1 MRTQENIPVR
11 LQDYRPFPFAI
22 SHVSLVFDLHPSRTV
37 VTSRLILDRRPYEW
51 AKGEDLKLDGVGLE
65 LLSIEIDGKPVSGAD
80 YSLDEAGLT
89 LKNVPDSFKLETKV
103 AINPAANTALSGL
116 YMSAGRFCT
125 QCEAEGFRHITFWP
139 DRPDVMSRF
148 HVRVEAPE
156 AEFPTLLS
164 NGNRVAIGQYDD
176 GRHWAAWDDP
186 HLKPS
191 YLFALVAGGFDTL
204 EDHFVTRSGRE
215 VDLCIYVDKGAA
227 SRAIYAMDAL
237 KRSMKW
243 DEEVF
248 GREYDLDIFNIV
260 AVADFNFGAMENKGL
275 NIFNSALLLA
285 DETTATDA
293 DFEAIEAVVAHEY
306 FHNWSGNR
314 VTCRDWFQLSL
325 KEGFT
330 VFRDQEFSADQRS
343 RAVKRI
349 KDVKALRARQFPEDS
364 GPLAHPVRPK
374 SYVKIDNFY
383 TATIYEKGAE
393 IIRVLQ
399 TLVGREAFLDGAD
412 LYFQDND
419 GTAATIEDWLHA
431 MRTATGN
438 QLHGIERWYDQAGTP
453 CLEANSDY
461 DAASQKLTIRFHQ
474 STPDT
479 PGQTAKSW
487 VPLPIAMAFFGHD
500 GAPLKMRLAGTEVA
514 ADDWLIPMAS
524 SSLELQFDGVSE
536 RPIVSY
542 LRGFSAPVRL
552 ITNHSDA
559 DLALLAACDT
569 DPFVRWESTQT
580 IARNTLLGVARSLA
594 AGLEP
599 EVSNDLARAFQGAL
613 ADAERDPAFAAL
625 LLRLPD
631 VSELMQL
638 QPLCD
643 PSNLLEARSFVRRL
657 LAEQLD
663 KELSACFAHYDPAQA
678 FSASAAAAGQR
689 ALMAACL
696 DLLCA
701 TGTDR
706 AAMRA
711 ENTFF
716 AARNMTDMMNALD
729 GLSQF
734 GGPRYY
740 AALAAFKEK
749 FSDNALVMDKWF
761 RVQAMAICE
770 DPLAT
775 FKRLRQDPSFTLL
788 NPNRVRALG
797 GAFASGNPAAFH
809 RADGTGYQAIASL
822 IADVDGTNGAL
833 AARLGTV
840 FESCSRVNEPRQKL
854 AKATLQTLLDRNS
867 LSANTREILSKIFDG
882 LIG

>member
-1 MRTQENIPVR
+1 MRTQEHISVR
-11 LQDYRPFPFAI
+11 LQDYRPFPFSI
-22 SHVSLVFDLHPSRTV
+22 SHVSLVFDLHPTRTL
-37 VTSRLILDRRPYEW
+37 VTSRLILDRKPHEW
-51 AKGEDLKLDGVGLE
+51 AKDEALQLDGVGLE
-65 LLSIEIDGKPVSGAD
+65 LLSVEINGQPVSAND
-80 YSLDEAGLT
+80 YKLDETGLT

-103 AINPAANTALSGL
+103 AIDPAANTALSGL

-156 AEFPTLLS
+156 AEFPSLLS

-176 GRHWAAWDDP
+176 GRHWASWDDP

-204 EDHFVTRSGRE
+204 EDQFVTRSGRQ

-237 KRSMKW
+237 KRSMTW

-248 GREYDLDIFNIV
+248 GREYDLDVFNIV
-260 AVADFNFGAMENKGL
+260 AVSDFNFGAMENKGL

-293 DFEAIEAVVAHEY
+293 DYEAIEAVVAHEY

-399 TLVGREAFLDGAD
+399 TLVGREGFLDGAN
-412 LYFQDND
+412 LYFAEND

-453 CLEANSDY
+453 CLEAISDY
-461 DAASQKLTIRFHQ
+461 DGANQRLSIRFTQ

-479 PGQTAKSW
+479 PGQSSKSW
-487 VPLPIAMAFFGHD
+487 VPLPISMAFFGPD
-500 GAPLKMRLAGTEVA
+500 GAPLNLRLADTDVE

-524 SSLELQFDGVSE
+524 STLELQFEGVTD
-536 RPIVSY
+536 RPVVSY

-569 DPFVRWESTQT
+569 DPFVSWESTQT
-580 IARNTLLGVARSLA
+580 IARNTLLSVAQSLQ
-594 AGLEP
+594 AGQEP
-599 EVSNDLARAFQGAL
+599 EVPQDLARAFQGAL
-613 ADAERDPAFAAL
+613 ADASRDPAFAAL

-643 PSNLLEARSFVRRL
+643 PSNLLAARAFVRSL
-657 LAEQLD
+657 LADQLD
-663 KELSACFAHYDPAQA
+663 KELSACFAIYDPAQA
-678 FSASAAAAGQR
+678 FSASAQAAGQR

-701 TGTDR
+701 SGTDR
-706 AAMRA
+706 AALRA

-716 AARNMTDMMNALD
+716 GARNMTDMMSALD

-734 GGPRYY
+734 GGPRYH
-740 AALAAFKEK
+740 AALAAFKER

-761 RVQAMAICE
+761 RVQAMALCE

-775 FKRLRQDPSFTLL
+775 FKKLREHPDFTLL

-809 RADGTGYQAIASL
+809 RGDGAGYQVIAEL
-822 IADVDGTNGAL
+822 IADVDSTNGAL

-854 AKATLQTLLDRNS
+854 AKRSLQTLLDRNA
-867 LSANTREILSKIFDG
+867 LSANTREILSKIYDG
-882 LIG
+882 LIA

>member
-1 MRTQENIPVR
+1 
-11 LQDYRPFPFAI
+11 
-22 SHVSLVFDLHPSRTV
+22 
-37 VTSRLILDRRPYEW
+37 
-51 AKGEDLKLDGVGLE
+51 
-65 LLSIEIDGKPVSGAD
+65 
-80 YSLDEAGLT
+80 
-89 LKNVPDSFKLETKV
+89 
-103 AINPAANTALSGL
+103 
-116 YMSAGRFCT
+116 
-125 QCEAEGFRHITFWP
+125 
-139 DRPDVMSRF
+139 
-148 HVRVEAPE
+148 
-156 AEFPTLLS
+156 
-164 NGNRVAIGQYDD
+164 
-176 GRHWAAWDDP
+176 
-186 HLKPS
+186 
-191 YLFALVAGGFDTL
+191 
-204 EDHFVTRSGRE
+204 
-215 VDLCIYVDKGAA
+215 
-227 SRAIYAMDAL
+227 MDAL
-237 KRSMKW
+237 KRSMTW

-248 GREYDLDIFNIV
+248 GREYDLDVFNIV
-260 AVADFNFGAMENKGL
+260 AVSDFNFGAMENKGL

-293 DFEAIEAVVAHEY
+293 DYEAIEAVVAHEY

-374 SYVKIDNFY
+374 SFVKIDNFY

-399 TLVGREAFLDGAD
+399 TLVGRDAFLEGAN
-412 LYFQDND
+412 LYFAEND

-453 CLEANSDY
+453 CLEAISDY
-461 DAASQKLTIRFHQ
+461 DAANQKLSVRFKQ

-479 PGQTAKSW
+479 PGQSSKSW
-487 VPLPIAMAFFGHD
+487 VPLPISMAFFGPD
-500 GAPLKMRLAGTEVA
+500 GAPLQLHLADTDVA

-524 SSLELQFDGVSE
+524 TALDLQFDGVMD
-536 RPIVSY
+536 RPVVSY
-542 LRGFSAPVRL
+542 MRGFSAPVRL

-580 IARNTLLGVARSLA
+580 IARNTLLSAARSLGA
-594 AGLEP
+594 DQEP
-599 EVSNDLARAFQGAL
+599 EVAQDLSRAFQGAL
-613 ADAERDPAFAAL
+613 ADASHDPAFAAL

-638 QPLCD
+638 QPHCD
-643 PSNLLEARSFVRRL
+643 PSNLLAARNFVRRL

-663 KELSACFAHYDPAQA
+663 AELNACFALYDPAQA
-678 FSASAAAAGQR
+678 FSASAQAAGQR

-701 TGTDR
+701 SGTDR

-716 AARNMTDMMNALD
+716 SARNMTDMMNALD

-734 GGPRYY
+734 GGPRYH
-740 AALAAFKEK
+740 AALTAFKER

-761 RVQAMAICE
+761 RVQAMALSE

-775 FKRLRQDPSFTLL
+775 FKSLRADPGFTLL

-809 RADGTGYQAIASL
+809 RGDGAGYQVIADL

-840 FESCSRVNEPRQKL
+840 FESCSRVNEPRQNL
-854 AKATLQTLLDRNS
+854 AKRTLQALLDRNS
-867 LSANTREILSKIFDG
+867 LSANTREILSKIYDG
-882 LIG
+882 LIA

>member
-1 MRTQENIPVR
+1 MRTQNHIPVH
-11 LQDYRPFPFAI
+11 LQDYRPYPFSI
-22 SHVSLVFDLHPSRTV
+22 SHVSLVFDLHPTRTI
-37 VTSRLILDRRPYEW
+37 VTSRLIINRKPHEW
-51 AKGEDLKLDGVGLE
+51 AKGEVLSLDGVGLE
-65 LLSIEIDGKPVSGAD
+65 LLSVEINGQPVSAQD
-80 YSLDEAGLT
+80 YRQDENGLT
-89 LKNVPDSFKLETKV
+89 LKSVPDSFKLETKV
-103 AINPAANTALSGL
+103 VIDPAANTALSGL

-156 AEFPTLLS
+156 ADFPSLLS
-164 NGNRVAIGQYDD
+164 NGNRVAIGRYED

-204 EDHFVTRSGRE
+204 EDQFVTCSGRQ

-237 KRSMKW
+237 KRAMTW

-248 GREYDLDIFNIV
+248 GREYDLDVFNIV
-260 AVADFNFGAMENKGL
+260 AVSDFNFGAMENKGL

-285 DETTATDA
+285 DEATATDA
-293 DFEAIEAVVAHEY
+293 DFEAIEAVVGHEY

-349 KDVKALRARQFPEDS
+349 KDVKVLRARQFPEDS

-399 TLVGREAFLDGAD
+399 TLVGPDAFLKGANF
-412 LYFQDND
+412 YFEEND

-431 MRTATGN
+431 MRSTTGN
-438 QLHGIERWYDQAGTP
+438 QLYGIERWYDQAGTP
-453 CLEANSDY
+453 CLEAISDY
-461 DAASQKLTIRFHQ
+461 DAANQKLIIRFKQ
-474 STPDT
+474 STPNT
-479 PGQTAKSW
+479 PDQTSKSW
-487 VPLPIAMAFFGHD
+487 VPLPISMAFFGPD
-500 GAPLKMRLAGTEVA
+500 GAPLQLQLADTEVA

-524 SSLELQFDGVSE
+524 STLELQFEGVKS

-542 LRGFSAPVRL
+542 LRGFSAPVHL
-552 ITNHSDA
+552 VTNHSDA

-580 IARNTLLGVARSLA
+580 IARRTLLAVSRALVA
-594 AGLEP
+594 GQEP
-599 EVSNDLARAFQGAL
+599 EVPPDLARAFKGAL
-613 ADAERDPAFAAL
+613 NDAGEDPAFAAL

-643 PSNLLEARSFVRRL
+643 PSNLLAGRAFVRSL

-663 KELSACFAHYDPAQA
+663 AELSACFAIYDPAQS
-678 FSASAAAAGQR
+678 FSASAQAAGQR

-701 TGTDR
+701 SGTDR

-734 GGPRYY
+734 GGPRYHE
-740 AALAAFKEK
+740 ALSAFKAR

-761 RVQAMAICE
+761 RVQAMAVCE
-770 DPLAT
+770 DPLST
-775 FKRLRQDPSFTLL
+775 FKSLRADPGFTLL

-809 RADGTGYQAIASL
+809 RGDGAGYQAIAGL
-822 IADVDGTNGAL
+822 ISDVDITNGAL

-840 FESCSRVNEPRQKL
+840 FEACSRVNEPRQKL
-854 AKATLQTLLDRNS
+854 ARQTLQSLLDRNS
-867 LSANTREILSKIFDG
+867 LSANTREILSKIYDG
-882 LIG
+882 LIA

>member
-37 VTSRLILDRRPYEW
+37 VTARLILERRPYEW
-51 AKGEDLKLDGVGLE
+51 AKGEALKLDGVGLE
-65 LLSIEIDGKPVSGAD
+65 LLSIAIDGQAVSAQN
-80 YSLDEAGLT
+80 YVLEESGLT
-89 LKNVPDSFKLETKV
+89 LKDVPDSFKLETKV

-156 AEFPTLLS
+156 ETFPTLLS
-164 NGNRVAIGQYDD
+164 NGNRVAIGQYED

-204 EDHFVTRSGRE
+204 EDQFITRSGRT

-248 GREYDLDIFNIV
+248 GREYDLDVFNIV
-260 AVADFNFGAMENKGL
+260 AVSDFNFGAMENKGL

-293 DFEAIEAVVAHEY
+293 DYEAIEAVVAHEY

-330 VFRDQEFSADQRS
+330 VFRDQEFSADQRF

-399 TLVGREAFLDGAD
+399 TLVGRDAFLEGAN
-412 LYFQDND
+412 LYFADND
-419 GTAATIEDWLHA
+419 GTAATIEDWLLA

-453 CLEANSDY
+453 CLEAISDY
-461 DAASQKLTIRFHQ
+461 DAATQKLTIRFAQ

-479 PGQTAKSW
+479 PGQTEKSW
-487 VPLPIAMAFFGHD
+487 VPLPISMAFFGPD
-500 GAPLKMRLAGTEVA
+500 GAPLKLRLADTDVE

-524 SSLELQFDGVSE
+524 SSLELQFEGASE
-536 RPIVSY
+536 RPVASY
-542 LRGFSAPVRL
+542 MRGFSAPVRL
-552 ITNHSDA
+552 ITNQSGA

-580 IARNTLLGVARSLA
+580 IARNTLLGVAQSLA
-594 AGLEP
+594 AGQEP
-599 EVSNDLARAFQGAL
+599 EVPQDLARAMQGAL
-613 ADAERDPAFAAL
+613 TDAARDPAFAAL

-643 PSNLLEARSFVRRL
+643 PSNLLAARSFVRSL
-657 LAEQLD
+657 LADQLD
-663 KELSACFAHYDPAQA
+663 AELNACFALYDPAQA
-678 FSASAAAAGQR
+678 FSASAQAAGQR

-701 TGTDR
+701 SGTDR

-716 AARNMTDMMNALD
+716 AARNMTDMMSALD

-734 GGPRYY
+734 GGPRYH
-740 AALAAFKEK
+740 AALAAFRDR

-761 RVQAMAICE
+761 RIQAMAVCE

-775 FKRLRQDPSFTLL
+775 FKSLRADPAFTLL

-809 RADGTGYQAIASL
+809 RADGAGYQAIAAL
-822 IADVDGTNGAL
+822 IADVDSTNGAL

-840 FESCSRVNEPRQKL
+840 FESCSRVNLPRQKL
-854 AKATLQTLLDRNS
+854 ARTALQALLDRNS
-867 LSANTREILSKIFDG
+867 LSANTREILSKIYDG
-882 LIG
+882 LTG

>member
-1 MRTQENIPVR
+1 MRTQEHIPVR
-11 LQDYRPFPFAI
+11 LQDYRPYPFSM
-22 SHVSLVFDLHPSRTV
+22 SHVSLVFDLHPTRTI
-37 VTSRLILDRRPYEW
+37 VTSRLIIDRKRHEW
-51 AKGEDLKLDGVGLE
+51 AKGEALILDGVGLE
-65 LLSIEIDGKPVSGAD
+65 LLSVEINGQPVSAQD
-80 YSLDEAGLT
+80 YQLDENGLT
-89 LKNVPDSFKLETKV
+89 LKSVPDSFKLETKV

-148 HVRVEAPE
+148 HVRVEAAE
-156 AEFPTLLS
+156 SEFPTLLS
-164 NGNRVAIGQYDD
+164 NGNRVAIGRYDD
-176 GRHWAAWDDP
+176 GKHWASWDDP
-186 HLKPS
+186 HPKPS
-191 YLFALVAGGFDTL
+191 YLFALVAGCFDTL
-204 EDHFVTRSGRE
+204 EDQFVTRSGKTVE
-215 VDLCIYVDKGAA
+215 LCIYVDKGAA
-227 SRAIYAMDAL
+227 SRAIYALDAL

-243 DEEVF
+243 DEDVF
-248 GREYDLDIFNIV
+248 GREYDLDVFNIV
-260 AVADFNFGAMENKGL
+260 AVSDFNFGAMENKGL

-293 DFEAIEAVVAHEY
+293 DYEAIEAVVAHEY

-399 TLVGREAFLDGAD
+399 TLMGRDAFLEGAS
-412 LYFQDND
+412 LYFAEND

-453 CLEANSDY
+453 CLEAISDY
-461 DAASQKLTIRFHQ
+461 DAANQKLTVHFRQ

-479 PGQTAKSW
+479 PGQSSKSW
-487 VPLPIAMAFFGHD
+487 VPLPISMAFFGPE
-500 GAPLKMRLAGTEVA
+500 GEPLQLHLADTDVA

-524 SSLELQFDGVSE
+524 TSLDLHFDGVVD
-536 RPIVSY
+536 RPVVSY
-542 LRGFSAPVRL
+542 MRGFSAPVRL

-580 IARNTLLGVARSLA
+580 IARNTLLSAAKSLQ
-594 AGLEP
+594 AGQKP
-599 EVSNDLARAFQGAL
+599 QVPQDLARAFQGAL
-613 ADAERDPAFAAL
+613 ADATRDPAFAAL
-625 LLRLPD
+625 LLRLPE

-643 PSNLLEARSFVRRL
+643 PSNLLSARAFVRSL

-663 KELSACFAHYDPAQA
+663 AELSACFAIYDPAQA
-678 FSASAAAAGQR
+678 FSASAQAAGQR

-701 TGTDR
+701 SGTDR

-716 AARNMTDMMNALD
+716 SARNMTDMMSALD

-734 GGPRYY
+734 GGPRYH
-740 AALAAFKEK
+740 AALAAFKER

-761 RVQAMAICE
+761 RVQAIALCE

-775 FKRLRQDPSFTLL
+775 FKSLRADPGFTLL

-809 RADGTGYQAIASL
+809 QADGAGYQAIADL

-840 FESCSRVNEPRQKL
+840 FESCSRVNAPRQSL
-854 AKATLQTLLDRNS
+854 AKRTLQALLDRNS
-867 LSANTREILSKIFDG
+867 LSANTREILSKIYDG
-882 LIG
+882 LIA

>member
-1 MRTQENIPVR
+1 MRTQNHIPVH
-11 LQDYRPFPFAI
+11 LQDYRPYPFSI
-22 SHVSLVFDLHPSRTV
+22 SHVSLVFDLHPTRTI
-37 VTSRLILDRRPYEW
+37 VTSRLIIDRKPHEW
-51 AKGEDLKLDGVGLE
+51 AKGEVLSLDGVGLE
-65 LLSIEIDGKPVSGAD
+65 LLSVEINGQPVSAQD
-80 YSLDEAGLT
+80 YRQDENGLT
-89 LKNVPDSFKLETKV
+89 LKSVPDSFKLETKV
-103 AINPAANTALSGL
+103 VIDPAANTALSGL

-156 AEFPTLLS
+156 ANFPSLLS
-164 NGNRVAIGQYDD
+164 NGNRVAIGRYED

-204 EDHFVTRSGRE
+204 EDQFVTCSGRQ

-237 KRSMKW
+237 KRAMTW

-248 GREYDLDIFNIV
+248 GREYDLDVFNIV
-260 AVADFNFGAMENKGL
+260 AVSDFNFGAMENKGL

-285 DETTATDA
+285 DEATATDA
-293 DFEAIEAVVAHEY
+293 DFEAIEAVVGHEY

-399 TLVGREAFLDGAD
+399 TLVGPDAFLKGANF
-412 LYFQDND
+412 YFEEND

-431 MRTATGN
+431 MRSTTGN
-438 QLHGIERWYDQAGTP
+438 QLYGIERWYDQAGTP
-453 CLEANSDY
+453 CLEAISDY
-461 DAASQKLTIRFHQ
+461 DAANQKLIIRFKQ
-474 STPDT
+474 STPNT
-479 PGQTAKSW
+479 PGQTSKSW
-487 VPLPIAMAFFGHD
+487 VPLPISMAFFGPD
-500 GAPLKMRLAGTEVA
+500 GAPLQLQLADTEVA

-524 SSLELQFDGVSE
+524 STLELQFEGVKS

-542 LRGFSAPVRL
+542 LRGFSAPVHL
-552 ITNHSDA
+552 VTNHSDA

-580 IARNTLLGVARSLA
+580 IARRTLLAVSRALVA
-594 AGLEP
+594 GQEP
-599 EVSNDLARAFQGAL
+599 EVPPDLARAFKGAL
-613 ADAERDPAFAAL
+613 NDAGEDPAFAAL

-631 VSELMQL
+631 VNELMQL

-643 PSNLLEARSFVRRL
+643 PSNLLAGRAFVRSL

-663 KELSACFAHYDPAQA
+663 AELSACFAIYDPAQS
-678 FSASAAAAGQR
+678 FSASAQAAGQR

-701 TGTDR
+701 SGTDR

-734 GGPRYY
+734 GGPRYHE
-740 AALAAFKEK
+740 ALSAFKAR

-761 RVQAMAICE
+761 RVQAMAVCE
-770 DPLAT
+770 DPLST
-775 FKRLRQDPSFTLL
+775 FKSLRADPGFTLL

-809 RADGTGYQAIASL
+809 RGDGAGYQAIAGL
-822 IADVDGTNGAL
+822 ISDVDVTNGAL

-840 FESCSRVNEPRQKL
+840 FEACSRVNEPRQKL
-854 AKATLQTLLDRNS
+854 ARQTLQSLLDRNS
-867 LSANTREILSKIFDG
+867 LSANTREILSKIYDG
-882 LIG
+882 LIA

>member
-1 MRTQENIPVR
+1 MRTQEHIPVR
-11 LQDYRPFPFAI
+11 LQDYHPYPFSI
-22 SHVSLVFDLHPSRTV
+22 SHTSLVFDLHPTRTL
-37 VTSRLILDRRPYEW
+37 VTSRLILDRKPHDW
-51 AKGEDLKLDGVGLE
+51 AKDAALRLDGVGLD
-65 LLSIEIDGKPVSGAD
+65 LLSVEINGQPLSAQD
-80 YSLDEAGLT
+80 YQLDETGLT
-89 LKNVPDSFKLETKV
+89 LKNVPDSCKLETKV

-156 AEFPTLLS
+156 AEFPSLLS
-164 NGNRVAIGQYDD
+164 NGNRVAIGHYED

-204 EDHFVTRSGRE
+204 EDQFMTRSGRQ
-215 VDLCIYVDKGAA
+215 VALCIYVDKGAA

-237 KRSMKW
+237 KRSMTW
-243 DEEVF
+243 DEKVF
-248 GREYDLDIFNIV
+248 GREYDLDVFNIV
-260 AVADFNFGAMENKGL
+260 AVSDFNFGAMENKGL

-285 DETTATDA
+285 DETSATDA
-293 DFEAIEAVVAHEY
+293 DYEAIEAVVAHEY

-393 IIRVLQ
+393 IIRVLM
-399 TLVGREAFLDGAD
+399 TLVGRDAFLEGAD
-412 LYFQDND
+412 LYFADND
-419 GTAATIEDWLHA
+419 GTAATIEDWLQA

-438 QLHGIERWYDQAGTP
+438 QLHGLERWYDQAGTP
-453 CLEANSDY
+453 CLEAISDY
-461 DAASQKLTIRFHQ
+461 DAATQKLTIRFKQ

-479 PGQTAKSW
+479 PGQTSKSW
-487 VPLPIAMAFFGHD
+487 VPLPISMAFFAPD
-500 GAPLKMRLAGTEVA
+500 GAPLQLRLADTDAA

-524 SSLELQFDGVSE
+524 ATLELQFDGAMD
-536 RPIVSY
+536 RPVVSY
-542 LRGFSAPVRL
+542 MRGFSAPVRL

-580 IARNTLLGVARSLA
+580 IARNTLLSVAQSLA
-594 AGLEP
+594 AGQEP
-599 EVSNDLARAFQGAL
+599 KVAQDLARACQGAL
-613 ADAERDPAFAAL
+613 AEAPRDPAFAAL

-643 PSNLLEARSFVRRL
+643 PSNLLAARAFVRGL

-663 KELSACFAHYDPAQA
+663 QELSACFALYDPAQA
-678 FSASAAAAGQR
+678 FSASAQAAGQR

-701 TGTDR
+701 SGTDR
-706 AAMRA
+706 AALRA

-716 AARNMTDMMNALD
+716 AARNMTDMMSALD

-734 GGPRYY
+734 GGPRYH
-740 AALAAFKEK
+740 AALAAFKER
-749 FSDNALVMDKWF
+749 FADTALVMDKWF
-761 RVQAMAICE
+761 RVQAMAVSE
-770 DPLAT
+770 DPLTT
-775 FKRLRQDPSFTLL
+775 FKSLRADPGFTLL

-809 RADGTGYQAIASL
+809 RADGMGYQVIADL

-854 AKATLQTLLDRNS
+854 ARRTLQSLLDRNS
-867 LSANTREILSKIFDG
+867 LSANTREILSKIYDG
-882 LIG
+882 LIA